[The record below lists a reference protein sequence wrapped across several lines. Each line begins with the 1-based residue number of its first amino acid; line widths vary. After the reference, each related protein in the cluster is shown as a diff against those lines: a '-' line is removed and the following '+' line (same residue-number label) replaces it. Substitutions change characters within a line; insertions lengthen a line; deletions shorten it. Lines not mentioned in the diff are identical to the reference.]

1 MKTWWTET
9 GWPWLKGNWW
19 VLLLLPLMALVALGM
34 IMMRVMGGKTIV
46 VDPTEK
52 ADERAR
58 IEAETRAQQLEA
70 ERNRL
75 ALELA
80 GVVRERDQLREQFEQ
95 RLADEVQALRDDPEK
110 LRQAMLDAGKPGRPR

>member
-34 IMMRVMGGKTIV
+34 IMMRVMGGKTVV
-46 VDPTEK
+46 VDPTAA

-58 IEAETRAQQLEA
+58 IEAETRAHQLEA